1 VWCVQLNVPKIEDGN
16 NFGARAHGCALDSHR
31 DESSVAA
38 ATSAPGPGL
47 GSPCHICTGTGLP
60 LPHLHRDCAPPLED
74 FGRGPRG
81 TRPTPHATS
90 ALGLGSPPLPHLH
103 RAAHYRGVFGQ
114 SRLDSSPPVFW

>member
-47 GSPCHICTGTGLP
+47 GSPCHICTGTALP
-60 LPHLHRDCAPPLED
+60 PLRTLEGGRVGHGRPPMPHLH
-74 FGRGPRG
+74 
-81 TRPTPHATS
+81 
-90 ALGLGSPPLPHLH
+90 
-103 RAAHYRGVFGQ
+103 
-114 SRLDSSPPVFW
+114 